1 MTGWVSLHYTRQGCV
16 LTLTGHVSEQREET
30 AVPLGPSLQE
40 AGTSLDLATGFSTTL
55 ACAAEP
61 FLGVV

>member
-1 MTGWVSLHYTRQGCV
+1 MTGWVSLRCARQGCV
-16 LTLTGHVSEQREET
+16 LTLTGHVSEQQEET
-30 AVPLGPSLQE
+30 VGPLGPSLRE
-40 AGTSLDLATGFSTTL
+40 AGTSLDLATGFSAAL